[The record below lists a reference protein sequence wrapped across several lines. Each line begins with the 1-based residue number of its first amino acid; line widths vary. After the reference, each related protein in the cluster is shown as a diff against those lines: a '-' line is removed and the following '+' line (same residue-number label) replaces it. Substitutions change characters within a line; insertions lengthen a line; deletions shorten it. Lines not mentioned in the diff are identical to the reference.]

1 MLKCVLFDARA
12 SAEPV
17 CIPEHFARSVSI
29 NDATIVAAAALWMSG
44 YADVATAWGI
54 IVEDTVLLLVV
65 GVAVAGVFG
74 QWLGWRLR
82 LPAIIPLL
90 VMGAILG
97 PIGGFVRPSAALG
110 DVMRPAIGMAVA
122 IIVFEGGLNLN
133 LRELRSA
140 GSGIARLVAVALP
153 LNWLMGTLAGH
164 WVAGLSWPVAIL
176 VGAILVVTGP
186 TVIMPL
192 LRQAKL
198 EPRAA
203 AFLRWEAIVNDP
215 IGATLTLLVLSYL
228 TLATTMS
235 GAAAILSLAWHTI
248 LGAGVAAALGLAV
261 PFGIRT
267 LFARDLAPE
276 YLKTPILLAG
286 ALGIY
291 AAGEAIQPETGLVGA
306 TLFGV
311 VLANIDVTG
320 LQELRRFKE
329 ALTVFLVSGLFILL
343 TANIDRGTVE
353 MLSWPIA
360 LTTFVILFVVRPL
373 AIWLAT
379 IGANA
384 SWRER
389 LLVGWIGP
397 RGVVAAAIAG
407 VAGERLTEAG
417 YADARLVLPLA
428 FAVIAS
434 TVLLHGLTLAPLARR
449 LKLASG
455 GRDGLLIVGA
465 SRWSI
470 RLGEV
475 LHGAG
480 VPIVVV
486 DRSALALK
494 AARLAG
500 LATLRVEV
508 LSVIGEEVI
517 DLRDVEQV
525 LAATPDDAYNALVC
539 TRFAPELGRE
549 RVHQLAPD
557 AAGTRHEASREWR
570 GKIVIGE
577 DMTFQRLADLMEAGA
592 SVIVQ
597 PFGSGETDV
606 DVRDEGW
613 PLALIRDGGEL
624 VFFGA
629 DHEVDPSPGDLMVR
643 LYKATLAPTVER
655 KPAQWRR
662 LLGAGRKR
670 LTGVQIG
677 ASGSAPG

>member
-1 MLKCVLFDARA
+1 MTL
-12 SAEPV
+12 E
-17 CIPEHFARSVSI
+17 
-29 NDATIVAAAALWMSG
+29 NTI
-44 YADVATAWGI
+44 
-54 IVEDTVLLLVV
+54 LLLVV
-65 GVAVAGVFG
+65 GIAVAGVFG
-74 QWLGWRLR
+74 QWLGWKLR
-82 LPAIIPLL
+82 VPAIIPLL
-90 VMGAILG
+90 VIGALLG
-97 PIGGFVRPSAALG
+97 PIGGIIRPSAALG
-110 DVMRPAIGMAVA
+110 EVMRPAIGMAVA

-140 GSGIARLVAVALP
+140 GSGILRLVAVALP
-153 LNWLMGTLAGH
+153 LNWLLGTLAGH
-164 WVAGLSWPVAIL
+164 WVGGLSWPVAIL

-228 TLATTMS
+228 TLSTTMS
-235 GAAAILSLAWHTI
+235 GSDAVIYLGWHIL
-248 LGAGVAAALGLAV
+248 LGAGLAAVLGLAI

-286 ALGIY
+286 ALGVY

-329 ALTVFLVSGLFILL
+329 SLTVFLVSGLFILL
-343 TANIDRGTVE
+343 TANIDQSTVA

-360 LTTFVILFVVRPL
+360 TTTLVILFVVRPL

-379 IGANA
+379 IGAKA

-407 VAGERLTEAG
+407 VAGDRLAQAG
-417 YADARLVLPLA
+417 YPDARLILPLV

-434 TVLLHGLTLAPLARR
+434 TVLLHGLSLAPLARN

-455 GRDGLLIVGA
+455 GRGGLLMVGA
-465 SRWSI
+465 SRFTV
-470 RLGEV
+470 RLGEA

-480 VPIVVV
+480 IPVILV

-494 AARLAG
+494 EARLAG
-500 LATLRVEV
+500 LRTLRVEV
-508 LSVIGEEVI
+508 LSVIGEEVV

-549 RVHQLAPD
+549 RVHQLATSGT
-557 AAGTRHEASREWR
+557 GTRHEASREWR
-570 GKIVIGE
+570 GKIVMDE
-577 DMTFQRLADLMEAGA
+577 TMTFQRLADLMQAGA
-592 SVIVQ
+592 SLVVEPVEGTSNQTATVEDGWPIAIIRE
-597 PFGSGETDV
+597 SGE
-606 DVRDEGW
+606 
-613 PLALIRDGGEL
+613 LAF
-624 VFFGA
+624 VGA
-629 DHEVDPSPGDLMVR
+629 EHGATPARGDLIVR
-643 LYKATLAPTVER
+643 LYQAALAPTSDREIAGWRGWIRRR
-655 KPAQWRR
+655 KPM
-662 LLGAGRKR
+662 
-670 LTGVQIG
+670 
-677 ASGSAPG
+677 PN